1 MSSRRKFIGT
11 MASGLATTLASPGG
25 VLGANDRIRAG
36 IIGIGDRGT
45 EITRQAMQCDN
56 VDFVAF
62 ADVYTRRLEAAK
74 RLAPNATTYVDHR
87 RLLEDKSI
95 DAVLIATPQHLHCEH
110 FVHSLQ
116 AGKHV
121 YQEKTMAFTVDHA
134 KRMRAAYRTASKRT
148 VQIGH
153 QSCSSGQVADSMD
166 FLTDNKLGQI
176 TAIHMHMYRNTPHG
190 KAQWSRPVYP
200 DMNPENILWD
210 SFQGEA
216 PKHDF
221 DPNRYINWRFFW
233 DYSGG
238 NVYENMCH
246 QLSFWYKC
254 LNLQIPKAVNMTGGL
269 YLWKDGRE
277 VPDTMNVSLEQ
288 PEDVLI
294 SWDSGF
300 GNNQLG
306 VSEDVLG
313 TDGTIAKSQQIR
325 YLPQKVNR
333 PAGEELVG
341 RTTTSPN
348 AHMANFF
355 DCIRSGRETNCP
367 FDLGYRVSIACRMA
381 VESYRRGRTMRWDA
395 HKEEIV

>member
-1 MSSRRKFIGT
+1 MDSRRKFIGT
-11 MASGLATTLASPGG
+11 MASGLATTLASPRG

-36 IIGIGDRGT
+36 IIGIGARGT

-62 ADVYTRRLEAAK
+62 SDVYTRRLEDAK
-74 RLAPNATTYVDHR
+74 RLAPNAATYLDHR
-87 RLLEDKSI
+87 RLLDDKTI

-110 FVHSLQ
+110 FVNSLQ
-116 AGKHV
+116 AGKHI

-134 KRMRAAYRTASKRT
+134 KRMRAAYRNASKRT

-153 QSCSSGQVADSMD
+153 QSCSSGQVPDAAA
-166 FLTDNKLGQI
+166 FLSGNKLGQV

-190 KAQWSRPVYP
+190 KPQWSRPIYP

-216 PKHDF
+216 QKHEF

-246 QLSFWYKC
+246 QLSFWYK
-254 LNLQIPKAVNMTGGL
+254 LMNLQVPKSVMMTGGL

-277 VPDTMNVSLEQ
+277 VPDTMNVTLEQ
-288 PEDVLI
+288 PEEILV

-313 TDGTIAKSQQIR
+313 TDGTISKGNQIR
-325 YLPQKVNR
+325 YTPQKVNR
-333 PAGEELVG
+333 PDGEELVG
-341 RTTTSPN
+341 RTTASPN
-348 AHMANFF
+348 AHMQNFF

-367 FDLGYRVSIACRMA
+367 FDVGYRVSIACRMA
-381 VESYRRGRTMRWDA
+381 VESYRTGRMMKWDTQ
-395 HKEEIV
+395 KEDIV